1 MNSSLP
7 CRGGDGN
14 PWLTTMIDGTAAA
27 AAFDAIL
34 AARSPWLAVRPEVTA
49 DSPFLRALFLAA
61 NPLAGLLPPVLL
73 EQQADIRLASFRDN
87 YPQAMRRIFEV
98 DASPIGRFIVDW
110 TAPEGSLGVDLAV
123 RAEYRRRGVAS
134 AALEAWKAVADTHG
148 LACALTVLP
157 DNPARQLY
165 ARLGFVEAPHRESD
179 AGVRMFRPA
188 SHEPG
193 GSP

>member
-1 MNSSLP
+1 
-7 CRGGDGN
+7 
-14 PWLTTMIDGTAAA
+14 MIDGPAAA

-34 AARSPWLAVRPEVTA
+34 ATRSPWLAVRPEETA
-49 DSPFLRALFLAA
+49 DAPFLRALFLEA

-87 YPQAMRRIFEV
+87 YPQAMRRILEV
-98 DASPIGRFIVDW
+98 DASPIGRIVVDW
-110 TAPEGSLGVDLAV
+110 TAPEGSLCVDLAV
-123 RAEYRRRGVAS
+123 RPEYCRRGVAS
-134 AALEAWKAVADTHG
+134 AALDAWKTVADVRG

-165 ARLGFVEAPHRESD
+165 ARLGFVEAPHRQFD

-188 SHEPG
+188 SHEPDR
-193 GSP
+193 SP

>member
-1 MNSSLP
+1 
-7 CRGGDGN
+7 
-14 PWLTTMIDGTAAA
+14 MIDGTAAA
-27 AAFDAIL
+27 TAFDAIL

-73 EQQADIRLASFRDN
+73 EHQADIRLASFRVN

-98 DASPIGRFIVDW
+98 DASPIGRFIIDW

-134 AALEAWKAVADTHG
+134 AALEAWKAVADTQG
-148 LACALTVLP
+148 LVCTLTVLL
-157 DNPARQLY
+157 DNPARELY
-165 ARLGFVEAPHRESD
+165 TR
-179 AGVRMFRPA
+179 
-188 SHEPG
+188 
-193 GSP
+193 

>member
-1 MNSSLP
+1 
-7 CRGGDGN
+7 
-14 PWLTTMIDGTAAA
+14 MIDGTAAA

-34 AARSPWLAVRPEVTA
+34 AARSPWLAVRPEAAA

-98 DASPIGRFIVDW
+98 DASPIGRIIVDW
-110 TAPEGSLGVDLAV
+110 NAPEASLCVDLAV
-123 RAEYRRRGVAS
+123 RPEYRRCGVAS
-134 AALEAWKAVADTHG
+134 EALEAWKAVADTQG
-148 LACALTVLP
+148 SACALTVLP
-157 DNPARQLY
+157 DNPARALY

-179 AGVRMFRPA
+179 AGVHMFRPA
-188 SHEPG
+188 SHRPG
-193 GSP
+193 GSE

>member
-1 MNSSLP
+1 
-7 CRGGDGN
+7 
-14 PWLTTMIDGTAAA
+14 MIDGTAAA
-27 AAFDAIL
+27 AVFDAIL
-34 AARSPWLAVRPEVTA
+34 AARSPWLAVRPEAAA
-49 DSPFLRALFLAA
+49 DSAFLRALFLAA

-123 RAEYRRRGVAS
+123 RPEYRRRGVAS
-134 AALEAWKAVADTHG
+134 AALEAWNAVADTHG

-157 DNPARQLY
+157 ENPARQLY
-165 ARLGFVEAPHRESD
+165 ARLGFVEAPHHESD

-188 SHEPG
+188 SHAPE
-193 GSP
+193 GSQ